1 MDATIDLLT
10 LALLPGVGPRA
21 VRALRQRGALREVL
35 RAAREHAELLPVEA
49 LNLLASGRAR
59 ATAESEWAQ
68 ATRQGFTLVGLDDAG
83 YPALL
88 REIYDPPPVL
98 YVRGTLPPDDGARDV
113 AVVGSR
119 AASPQGLSLARALA
133 RDLATWGACIVSG
146 LARGVDSAAHR
157 GALDGAGRTIAVLGS
172 ALDRLYPREN
182 ESLAAAIVERGG
194 AVVSEFRLE
203 TPPAPGNFPRRNRVI
218 AGWSRA
224 LVVVEAAQRSGALVT
239 AREALDAGREVLAV
253 PGHPSFPLAAG
264 TNALI
269 RDGARLVRDA
279 RDVAEELGLAVPTSE
294 SRVKSDKEDAVLGAL
309 RREAPQSIEEIQARS
324 GQPLD
329 AVLARLAELELREQ
343 VRRLPG
349 ALYVRS
355 SP

>member
-1 MDATIDLLT
+1 MDATIDLLA

-21 VRALRQRGALREVL
+21 VRALRQRGALRDVL
-35 RAAREHAELLPVEA
+35 AAAPEHADLLPASA
-49 LNLLASGRAR
+49 LERLASGRAR
-59 ATAESEWAQ
+59 AAAEEELGL
-68 ATRQGFTLVGLDDAG
+68 ATRQGFHVLGLDDAT

-98 YVRGTLPPDDGARDV
+98 YVRGALPVDDGSRDV

-119 AASPQGLSLARALA
+119 AASPQGLSLARAMA
-133 RDLATWGACIVSG
+133 RDLSSWGACIVSG
-146 LARGVDSAAHR
+146 LARGVDSAAHQ
-157 GALDGAGRTIAVLGS
+157 GALDAGGRTVAVLGS

-182 ESLAAAIVERGG
+182 ERLAASLVERGG
-194 AVVSEFRLE
+194 ALVSEFPLR
-203 TPPAPGNFPRRNRVI
+203 TPPSPGNFPRRNRVI

-239 AREALDAGREVLAV
+239 AREALEAGREVLAV

-279 RDVAEELGLAVPTSE
+279 RDVAEELGLAVPVSE
-294 SRVKSDKEDAVLGAL
+294 PQAKSDKEDAVLRAL
-309 RREAPQSIEEIQARS
+309 RREAPQSVEEIQARS
-324 GQPLD
+324 GQPLH
-329 AVLARLAELELREQ
+329 AVLARLAELELHEQ
-343 VRRLPG
+343 IRRLPG

-355 SP
+355 